1 MAAYMIVQI
10 KITREDGWP
19 EYRKQ
24 VSELFAR
31 YGESSLV
38 QGGLVEVQVDNG
50 IPWLRSLA

>member
-24 VSELFAR
+24 VSELFAKHGR
-31 YGESSLV
+31 SSLV
-38 QGGLVEVQVDNG
+38 QGGAG
-50 IPWLRSLA
+50 